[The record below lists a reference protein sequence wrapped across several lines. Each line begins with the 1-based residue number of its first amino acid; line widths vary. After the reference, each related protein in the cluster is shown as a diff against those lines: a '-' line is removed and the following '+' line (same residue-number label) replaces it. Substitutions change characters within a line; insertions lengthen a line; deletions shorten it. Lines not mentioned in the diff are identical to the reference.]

1 MESHPT
7 QTRIQKSAE
16 ALDKYFKSDGSRSLL
31 VNGAPGTGKTWFCK
45 DYLKRVLASRKNTI
59 SKLRWR
65 YFTVNTHLA
74 DHFDSVLQDFTAK
87 DAFFKKDLEACED
100 GQSVPIRRLFK
111 ELMPTIHL
119 DKRWDDTRGVG
130 LLTFSIFKQKIR
142 EFYGQKSVKHSGI
155 KCPPIAYAWI
165 LYNQIIHDPV
175 TGEKINDM
183 DVEKFKELNKDSVF
197 ELKPKEVST
206 FLKFHNEELNN
217 KWYTY
222 SYASHQ
228 SRIVFESLKQNEKER
243 FMIDILIVD
252 EVQDISAPVMALLL
266 ELMRPDFQSHSIMI
280 AGDTVQTVN
289 RSGFGWIDFS
299 LRTAKSL
306 ENSTH
311 KNRTTLVNFGV
322 CDESELV
329 RFRTTLRQV
338 WRNGVRL
345 IEFNNHMRKNYAS
358 NFGLSELYS
367 SKFDY
372 PASDIEETEESNRKD
387 EDSMI
392 VVYEAKQ
399 SEYDDLIEQLAI
411 ASGDLAGQNIALIT
425 PFELSLNESETLNN
439 KIGNVYFHD
448 AESVKGLEFD
458 SIVVLMPYLVE
469 EEEARS
475 SIKRNI
481 GDDESTIEAQI
492 QTWSDSWKSG
502 GNDAS
507 SKNFENFNQLFLNIM
522 TRMNVLFSRPEK
534 RILIISPIEFGQSVK
549 LYQHSP
555 STPKMISF
563 GSPSIPYESVKIE
576 DNSLVNM
583 LDVLTVGD
591 KSVSGELNV
600 LIRDT
605 LAKSSLNDDGT
616 QVQNERRSWDN
627 LWYNIQNDVD
637 APRKSIAYASGIE
650 YEDSID
656 ILKLLRS
663 DLGRNSE
670 VRFEGKSIRDKEN
683 QLVNA
688 ILTGEAPRRC
698 MLL

>member
-1 MESHPT
+1 M
-7 QTRIQKSAE
+7 
-16 ALDKYFKSDGSRSLL
+16 
-31 VNGAPGTGKTWFCK
+31 
-45 DYLKRVLASRKNTI
+45 
-59 SKLRWR
+59 
-65 YFTVNTHLA
+65 
-74 DHFDSVLQDFTAK
+74 
-87 DAFFKKDLEACED
+87 
-100 GQSVPIRRLFK
+100 
-111 ELMPTIHL
+111 
-119 DKRWDDTRGVG
+119 
-130 LLTFSIFKQKIR
+130 
-142 EFYGQKSVKHSGI
+142 
-155 KCPPIAYAWI
+155 
-165 LYNQIIHDPV
+165 
-175 TGEKINDM
+175 
-183 DVEKFKELNKDSVF
+183 
-197 ELKPKEVST
+197 KP
-206 FLKFHNEELNN
+206 
-217 KWYTY
+217 
-222 SYASHQ
+222 
-228 SRIVFESLKQNEKER
+228 
-243 FMIDILIVD
+243 
-252 EVQDISAPVMALLL
+252 
-266 ELMRPDFQSHSIMI
+266 
-280 AGDTVQTVN
+280 
-289 RSGFGWIDFS
+289 
-299 LRTAKSL
+299 
-306 ENSTH
+306 
-311 KNRTTLVNFGV
+311 
-322 CDESELV
+322 
-329 RFRTTLRQV
+329 
-338 WRNGVRL
+338 
-345 IEFNNHMRKNYAS
+345 
-358 NFGLSELYS
+358 
-367 SKFDY
+367 
-372 PASDIEETEESNRKD
+372 
-387 EDSMI
+387 
-392 VVYEAKQ
+392 KQ

-688 ILTGEAPRRC
+688 ILTGELPRRC